1 MGDSMSGSLVECVP
15 NFSEGKDARKVDDIA
30 ASIASVPDVKILDVT
45 LDPDHNRSVITFVG
59 PPEAAAEAAIRAVAR
74 AVESIDL
81 NSQAGVHPRIGAAD
95 VVPFVPVRGIS
106 LQACAGLATIT
117 GEQIWRRLGVPVYL
131 YEAAARR
138 SDRVNLENI

>member
-1 MGDSMSGSLVECVP
+1 TCAGSP
-15 NFSEGKDARKVDDIA
+15 QA
-30 ASIASVPDVKILDVT
+30 
-45 LDPDHNRSVITFVG
+45 VG
-59 PPEAAAEAAIRAVAR
+59 ESALRAVAR

-81 NSQAGVHPRIGAAD
+81 NTQTGVHPRIGAAD

-117 GEQIWRRLGVPVYL
+117 GEQIWRSLGVPVYL

-138 SDRVNLENI
+138 ADRVNLENIRRGGFETLRDLVRTDPERLPDFG